1 MIEKIITLVFGMML
15 LAVTVILS
23 VETPSV
29 ENIVAVVCSAVIVVS
44 SVVGIVR
51 KDYVVLEEK
60 PSKGSRMIDHA
71 MKFQNELV
79 KYIKFDKKRNRIV
92 LKVKK

>member
-1 MIEKIITLVFGMML
+1 MIEKIITLVFGLILQVVTIL
-15 LAVTVILS
+15 LSLDN
-23 VETPSV
+23 PSI
-29 ENIVAVVCSAVIVVS
+29 ENYVAVVCSAVIVIS
-44 SVVGIVR
+44 SVVGLVH

-79 KYIKFDKKRNRIV
+79 KYIKFDKKRNKIV

>member
-1 MIEKIITLVFGMML
+1 MVEKIITLVFGL
-15 LAVTVILS
+15 ILQAVTVILS
-23 VETPSV
+23 IDNPSV
-29 ENIVAVVCSAVIVVS
+29 DNIVAVVCSAVTVIS

-51 KDYVVLEEK
+51 KDYVLLEEK

-79 KYIKFDKKRNRIV
+79 KYIKFDRKRNKIV
-92 LKVKK
+92 LKIKK